1 MKLRWQW
8 QEEAARLGQQP
19 EFVPLRRYTNRWR
32 RLTSSRQEHIQRSG
46 LHHRPR
52 ERMSA
57 NGRGFLQHAD
67 IQVGF
72 ELLQANRTRKSRR
85 SSTYDADVIFHDVP
99 FDSGGAHLGCI
110 RMAPSRRMVSPFNME
125 ISKIEATSCAN
136 SSGLPR
142 RLGNGIW
149 LARDACNSGV
159 MPSTIGVWK
168 M

>member
-1 MKLRWQW
+1 MR
-8 QEEAARLGQQP
+8 AD
-19 EFVPLRRYTNRWR
+19 
-32 RLTSSRQEHIQRSG
+32 
-46 LHHRPR
+46 
-52 ERMSA
+52 
-57 NGRGFLQHAD
+57 GRGFLQNAD
-67 IQVGF
+67 VQIGL
-72 ELLQANRTRKSRR
+72 ELLQSNGARESRR
-85 SSTYDADVIFHDVP
+85 SCTDDADVIFHDVP
-99 FDSGGAHLGCI
+99 FNSGGAHLGCI
-110 RMAPSRRMVSPFNME
+110 RIAPSRRIVSPFNMG